1 MAISSPVRIKVM
13 TDRRAWGADHRIMV
27 VLAKCGA
34 TFVLIASNAT
44 TTKTNENTAI
54 EAQRKRGPEA
64 GELAK

>member
-1 MAISSPVRIKVM
+1 
-13 TDRRAWGADHRIMV
+13 MV